1 MNHTLST
8 LAYDCWSVC
17 ICWTNDYFWLTM
29 EMRFHSAIFNMYI
42 GTAPS
47 NIQKS
52 LNGFKEEL
60 QKLAD
65 TPPSEKELQGAK
77 ENISGRLKYF
87 TQNNSQIAAINGYNY
102 MMGLGLDYNE
112 KLMEKINK
120 VSAQDVSD
128 MAKKLLSMPKLITI
142 IAPDEFKII

>member
-1 MNHTLST
+1 M
-8 LAYDCWSVC
+8 
-17 ICWTNDYFWLTM
+17 
-29 EMRFHSAIFNMYI
+29 FHSAIFNMYI